1 MKVVLKSKQ
10 IESMLNGF
18 VATNEKVEV
27 LPKTGIVCLKKQDAA
42 VVPIIS
48 GGGSGHEPAHFGF
61 VGKGMLSAAISGE
74 IFEPPHYEDILTAIR
89 KVDQGRG
96 VFVIE
101 KNFDADLAMFS
112 KAITL
117 ARAEGRII
125 RYIVSHDDISVDS
138 TNNYE
143 VRHRG
148 VAGTILLHKI
158 LGEAAQRGQSITE
171 IERIAFE
178 LSTSIFT
185 IGATKSAVT
194 IPGQDCPV
202 FQLPQG
208 EISLGIGIHGE
219 SGYRQEPFVSL
230 EYLANELI
238 NKLKIRCRWKKNDAY
253 IVLINNLGG
262 FSESDQFLFTNAVM
276 NLLELED
283 IEVQFIKTKKLLT
296 SLDMQGIS
304 ITMCPVKHTYWLDFL
319 KADTDAPAW

>member
-1 MKVVLKSKQ
+1 MSLVLKSER

-18 VATNEKVEV
+18 AVANPKVEV
-27 LPKTGIVCLKKQDAA
+27 IPKTGIVCLKKQDETL
-42 VVPIIS
+42 VPILA

-61 VGKGMLSAAISGE
+61 IGKGMLSAAISGE

-89 KVDQGRG
+89 KVDKGRG
-96 VFVIE
+96 VFIVE
-101 KNFDADLAMFS
+101 KNFDADLAMFA
-112 KAITL
+112 KAVAL
-117 ARAEGRII
+117 ARAEGHIV

-158 LGEAAQRGQSITE
+158 LGEAAQRGVSIEE
-171 IERIAFE
+171 IEQIAFE
-178 LSTSIFT
+178 LSISIFT

-194 IPGQDCPV
+194 IPGQTIPL

-208 EISLGIGIHGE
+208 EISLGVGIHGE

-304 ITMCPVKHTYWLDFL
+304 VTMCPVKHKYWLDFL
-319 KADTDAPAW
+319 NAETDAYAW